1 MEVNKKILKYGITLL
16 IIVTFICCAI
26 RWHLRLREPIFLK
39 SYAQYIIDTENDSV
53 EFPLQYIT
61 NRDKTIFMWKIS
73 FANQPDLNVSYNTD
87 PVMITAF
94 VNKWDNADIAEIYS
108 KQTVYVTI
116 ENISNYDLETLD
128 LSKAVAYFSDSS
140 IVEVELGQIELIE
153 NDYKEGGLS
162 TLSSSSSNQGESR
175 VSYEAKHKIYLSS
188 IVNPYAERFG
198 ESLSLELIGNQWTY
212 QLPDKNEVNLKDYVL
227 KPEETLTVSS
237 FLNVSD
243 HKELKHAIIDIKP
256 LLIYKDEE
264 GNTFEE
270 RIYNITSSP
279 YFNHWWEIYQYLN
292 GGR

>member
-87 PVMITAF
+87 PVMISAF

-140 IVEVELGQIELIE
+140 IVEIDLGQIELIE

-243 HKELKHAIIDIKP
+243 HNELKYAIIDIKP
-256 LLIYKDEE
+256 LFIYQDEQ

-270 RIYNITSSP
+270 RIYDINYSP
-279 YFNHWWEIYQYLN
+279 YFNHWWEIFQYMN

>member
-87 PVMITAF
+87 PVMISAF

-140 IVEVELGQIELIE
+140 IVEIDLGQIELIE
-153 NDYKEGGLS
+153 NDYTEGGLS
-162 TLSSSSSNQGESR
+162 TLSSSSSDQGESS

>member
-87 PVMITAF
+87 PVMISAF

-140 IVEVELGQIELIE
+140 IVEIDLGQIELIE
-153 NDYKEGGLS
+153 NDYTEGGLS

-198 ESLSLELIGNQWTY
+198 DSLTLELIGNQWTY
-212 QLPDKNEVNLKDYVL
+212 QLPQTNEVNLKDYVL

-243 HKELKHAIIDIKP
+243 HNELKYAIIDIKP
-256 LLIYKDEE
+256 LFIYQDEQ

-270 RIYNITSSP
+270 RIYDINYSP
-279 YFNHWWEIYQYLN
+279 YFNHWWEIFQYMN

>member
-87 PVMITAF
+87 PVMISAF

-108 KQTVYVTI
+108 KQTVCVTI

-175 VSYEAKHKIYLSS
+175 VSYEAKNKIYLSS

>member
-16 IIVTFICCAI
+16 IIVTFICCAM

-39 SYAQYIIDTENDSV
+39 SYAQYIIDTKNDSV

-61 NRDKTIFMWKIS
+61 NRDKSIFMRQIS
-73 FANQPDLNVSYNTD
+73 FVNHPEINVSVNMNSTKFPSFTYNGSSDET
-87 PVMITAF
+87 V
-94 VNKWDNADIAEIYS
+94 DIYK
-108 KQTVYVTI
+108 KQTAYVTI
-116 ENISNYDLETLD
+116 YNVSNLDLKTLD

-140 IVEVELGQIELIE
+140 IVEIDLGQIELIE
-153 NDYKEGGLS
+153 NDYTEGGLS

-198 ESLSLELIGNQWTY
+198 DSLTLELIGNQWTY
-212 QLPDKNEVNLKDYVL
+212 QLPQTNEVNLKDYVL

-243 HKELKHAIIDIKP
+243 HNELKYAIIDIKP
-256 LLIYKDEE
+256 LFIYQDEQ

-270 RIYNITSSP
+270 RIYDINYSP
-279 YFNHWWEIYQYLN
+279 YFNHWWEIFQYMN

>member
-87 PVMITAF
+87 PVMISAF

-162 TLSSSSSNQGESR
+162 TLSSSSSNQGDSR

-198 ESLSLELIGNQWTY
+198 DSLTLELIGNQWTY
-212 QLPDKNEVNLKDYVL
+212 QLPQTNEVDLKDYVL

-243 HKELKHAIIDIKP
+243 HNELKYAIIDIKP
-256 LLIYKDEE
+256 LFIYQDEQ

-270 RIYNITSSP
+270 RIYDINYSP
-279 YFNHWWEIYQYLN
+279 YFNHWWEIFQYMN

>member
-16 IIVTFICCAI
+16 IIATFICCAM
-26 RWHLRLREPIFLK
+26 RWYLRLREPVFLK
-39 SYAQYIIDTENDSV
+39 SYAQYIIDNEDDSV

-73 FANQPDLNVSYNTD
+73 FVNHPDMNVSVNTNPTKFSSSVKNGLNTETTD
-87 PVMITAF
+87 
-94 VNKWDNADIAEIYS
+94 IYS
-108 KQTVYVTI
+108 KQTAYVTI
-116 ENISNYDLETLD
+116 HNVSEFDLKTLD

-140 IVEVELGQIELIE
+140 IVEVDLGQIELIE
-153 NDYKEGGLS
+153 YKYKEGGLS
-162 TLSSSSSNQGESR
+162 SLSSSSSNQGDSR

-198 ESLSLELIGNQWTY
+198 DSLTLELIGNQWTY
-212 QLPDKNEVNLKDYVL
+212 QLPQTNEVNLKDYVL

-243 HKELKHAIIDIKP
+243 HNELKYAIIDIKP
-256 LLIYKDEE
+256 LFIYQDEQ

-270 RIYNITSSP
+270 RIYDINYSP
-279 YFNHWWEIYQYLN
+279 YFNHWWEIFQYMN

>member
-87 PVMITAF
+87 PVMISAF

-175 VSYEAKHKIYLSS
+175 VSYEAKNKIYLSS

-198 ESLSLELIGNQWTY
+198 DSLTLELIGNQWTY
-212 QLPDKNEVNLKDYVL
+212 QLPQTNEVDLKDYVL

-243 HKELKHAIIDIKP
+243 HNELKYAIIDIKP
-256 LLIYKDEE
+256 LFIYQDEQ

-270 RIYNITSSP
+270 RIYDINYSP
-279 YFNHWWEIYQYLN
+279 YFNHWWEIFQYMN

>member
-87 PVMITAF
+87 PVMISAF

-175 VSYEAKHKIYLSS
+175 VSYEAKNKIYLSS

-243 HKELKHAIIDIKP
+243 HNELKYAIIDIKP
-256 LLIYKDEE
+256 LFIYQDEQ

-270 RIYNITSSP
+270 RIYDINYSP
-279 YFNHWWEIYQYLN
+279 YFNHWWEIFQYMN

>member
-87 PVMITAF
+87 PVMISAF